1 MIKLMESWCPQ
12 LKLNRNKIMTQAINT
27 PFMKSIIYSRLAL
40 AVVVAAFLAACSAA
54 TPEDDKQGRLE
65 KLREQQASLTK
76 EIQKLQSEIETETPD
91 SLKTVRAKDVG
102 VSELTLR
109 KFDHFVQT
117 QGHVE
122 SENNILVSAKSM
134 GVITH
139 VNVTEGQQV
148 SKGQVL
154 AQIDNSVIERSIEA
168 MESQLEL
175 ATSVYERQKNL
186 WDQKIGTEVQ
196 FLQAR
201 TQKESLEKQLASLRE
216 QNDMARIKAPISGT
230 VDDIFVK
237 VGENIAPGMPAVRVV
252 NAADLKIQA
261 RVSEAYITDINKG
274 DEVLV
279 NISELKKEVEA
290 RVTFVSKTID
300 LLSRTF
306 NVEIA
311 LPSSPELRP
320 NMTATVK
327 IVFESNPSA
336 VVVPINLVQEIN
348 DQKVVYIAEQKGQHM
363 VATRRVITID
373 GIYGNLAEVKGLN
386 AGDKLIT
393 VGYQGLN
400 DGDYIKI

>member
-1 MIKLMESWCPQ
+1 MKKNNL
-12 LKLNRNKIMTQAINT
+12 MTQAINT
-27 PFMKSIIYSRLAL
+27 PDMKSTVFFRLTF
-40 AVVVAAFLAACSAA
+40 AVVIAALLAACSAA
-54 TPEDDKQGRLE
+54 TPENDKQARLE
-65 KLREQQASLTK
+65 KLKKEQASLGK
-76 EIQKLQSEIETETPD
+76 EIQKLESEIEKETPD

-102 VSELTLR
+102 VTELALQ

-122 SENNILVSAKSM
+122 SDNNILVSAKSM

-148 SKGQVL
+148 SKGQIL
-154 AQIDNSVIERSIEA
+154 AQIDNSVIERSIEG
-168 MESQLEL
+168 MESQLAL

-196 FLQAR
+196 YLQAK
-201 TQKESLEKQLASLRE
+201 TNKESLEKQLASLRE

-252 NAADLKIQA
+252 NASDLKIQA
-261 RVSEAYITDINKG
+261 RVSEAYITDIKKG
-274 DEVLV
+274 DKVLV

-311 LPSSPELRP
+311 LPSAPELRP
-320 NMTATVK
+320 NMTATVR
-327 IVFESNPSA
+327 IIFESNPSSL
-336 VVVPINLVQEIN
+336 VVPINVIQQIN
-348 DQKVVYIAEQKGQHM
+348 NEKVVYVMEQKGSKTI
-363 VATRRVITID
+363 ATRKVITVE
-373 GIYGNLAEVKGLN
+373 GVFGNHAEVKGLKP
-386 AGDKLIT
+386 GDKLIT
-393 VGYQGLN
+393 IGYQGLN
-400 DGDYIKI
+400 DGDFVKV

>member
-1 MIKLMESWCPQ
+1 
-12 LKLNRNKIMTQAINT
+12 MTQAVNT
-27 PFMKSIIYSRLAL
+27 PFMKFNSYTRVGFAVIIVGL
-40 AVVVAAFLAACSAA
+40 LAACSATTA
-54 TPEDDKQGRLE
+54 DEDKNERLE
-65 KLREQQASLTK
+65 KLKQQQSSLTK
-76 EIQKLQSEIETETPD
+76 EIQKLESEIAEATPD

-102 VSELTLR
+102 VSELTLQ

-122 SENNILVSAKSM
+122 SENNILVSAKSI
-134 GVITH
+134 GVITR

-154 AQIDNSVIERSIEA
+154 AQIDNSVIERSIEG

-196 FLQAR
+196 FLQAK
-201 TQKESLEKQLASLRE
+201 TQKEGLEKQLASLRE

-261 RVSEAYITDINKG
+261 RVSEAYITNIKKG
-274 DEVLV
+274 DRVLV

-290 RVTFVSKTID
+290 RVTFVSRTID

-306 NVEIA
+306 NVEVA
-311 LPSSPELRP
+311 LPSSPNLRP

-327 IVFESNPSA
+327 VIFDSNPSTL
-336 VVVPINLVQEIN
+336 VVPVNVIQEIN
-348 DQKVVYIAEQKGQHM
+348 KEKVVYIAEQKGKQT
-363 VATRRVITID
+363 VATRKVITVE
-373 GIYGNLAEVKGLN
+373 GVYGNQAEIKGLN

-393 VGYQGLN
+393 IGYQGLN
-400 DGDYIKI
+400 DGDFVKI